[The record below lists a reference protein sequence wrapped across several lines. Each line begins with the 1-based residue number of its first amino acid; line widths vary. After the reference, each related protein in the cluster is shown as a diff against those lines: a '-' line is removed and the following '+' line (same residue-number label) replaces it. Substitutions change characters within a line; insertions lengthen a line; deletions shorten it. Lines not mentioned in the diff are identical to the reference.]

1 MFLLTPDSGL
11 IFWMLIAFGVVF
23 FVLAKYGW
31 PVITKMIDSR
41 KQYIDESLENARKAN
56 ERLAQLQEETAKM
69 LKQAQE
75 QQSKILAEA
84 VEMRNQIVEKAKTEA
99 TNEGQKLLQEAKQ
112 QIAQEKESAI
122 RDIRREVGVLSVEIA
137 EKVLRQNLQNDDD
150 QMAMIDRMLDEIMA
164 DKNI

>member
-84 VEMRNQIVEKAKTEA
+84 VEMRNLIVENAKTEA

>member
-56 ERLAQLQEETAKM
+56 ERLAHLQEETAKM